1 MVVQIVCTNAVI
13 CCLNII
19 TIAISTTNI
28 CTTLPS
34 IQHNIRLSTR
44 FTVYIVS
51 KTKSSQLVNPIRRTN
66 DYLILFSNLNI
77 QKSKVQ
83 TTFGFLFLLLSLSV
97 HLFVFSLFPILFLMP
112 HFHLRHPHAL
122 LTVCYMLYFYF
133 R

>member
-1 MVVQIVCTNAVI
+1 MVVQIVSTNAEI
-13 CCLNII
+13 CSLKMR
-19 TIAISTTNI
+19 TIATNTTNI

-34 IQHNIRLSTR
+34 IQHYIRLSTR

-83 TTFGFLFLLLSLSV
+83 TTFCFLFLLLSLSV
-97 HLFVFSLFPILFLMP
+97 HLFLFSLFPILFLMS
-112 HFHLRHPHAL
+112 HFHSRHPHAL